1 MGFVVISHIPV
12 PLLDLCN
19 ESEKGFD
26 FYFKLLEK
34 TLFVHHISDGCY
46 QLVFSCRASQ
56 VEDVEFYFFNFVKF
70 FLALWCEFQ
79 NLFDWFLIY
88 AFVCNCGGH
97 CKIVVFNG

>member
-1 MGFVVISHIPV
+1 MRFVVISHVPV
-12 PLLDLCN
+12 TLLDLCN
-19 ESEKGFD
+19 ESQEGID
-26 FYFKLLEK
+26 FYFKLLEQA
-34 TLFVHHISDGCY
+34 LFVHHISDGCY